1 MSSTAIMKPSPAAS
15 RFVAPTTPLRP
26 SSAPSTPQK
35 SQQPP
40 AKVETTKVETPG
52 TWRHPNMDDINRRK
66 NASTFTS
73 DNAHAIVVN
82 SVALLVLLLAPGMLS
97 DYTPTALTASFKSMD
112 PYATWATLLL
122 RCIPVLNISLA
133 LMPLFR
139 PKDEMTD
146 IPLTREQRQ
155 LLGLTPQTVP
165 LPAGSPGYVTP
176 PRYSRSSTPRSSAQK
191 HASGSPMS
199 HKASPSSFDQS
210 TLGVSK
216 GPSGSPFSVSP
227 LMQKAVGGASAARTS
242 SPLDSSLGSS
252 SSGLATGKA
261 TVSLNSKWLYERG
274 KGSPNGG
281 RAVFS

>member
-1 MSSTAIMKPSPAAS
+1 
-15 RFVAPTTPLRP
+15 
-26 SSAPSTPQK
+26 
-35 SQQPP
+35 
-40 AKVETTKVETPG
+40 
-52 TWRHPNMDDINRRK
+52 
-66 NASTFTS
+66 
-73 DNAHAIVVN
+73 
-82 SVALLVLLLAPGMLS
+82 
-97 DYTPTALTASFKSMD
+97 MD
-112 PYATWATLLL
+112 PYATWVSILI
-122 RCIPVLNISLA
+122 RCIPVVNISLA

-139 PKDEMTD
+139 PTDEMTD

-155 LLGLTPQTVP
+155 LLGLTPQNVP

-176 PRYSRSSTPRSSAQK
+176 PRYSRASTPRSSAQK
-191 HASGSPMS
+191 HTSASPMP

-227 LMQKAVGGASAARTS
+227 LMQKAVGGATAARTS
-242 SPLDSSLGSS
+242 SPLENSLGSS

>member
-1 MSSTAIMKPSPAAS
+1 MSSTAIMKPSPAQS

-40 AKVETTKVETPG
+40 TKVETPG

-73 DNAHAIVVN
+73 DNVHAILVN
-82 SVALLVLLLAPGMLS
+82 AVALLVLLLGPAMLS
-97 DYTPTALTASFKSMD
+97 DYTPTALTAYLKSMD
-112 PYATWATLLL
+112 PYAAWATLLL

-155 LLGLTPQTVP
+155 LLGLTPQNLP

-176 PRYSRSSTPRSSAQK
+176 PRYSRASTPRSSAQK
-191 HASGSPMS
+191 HTSASPMS

-227 LMQKAVGGASAARTS
+227 LMQKAVGGATAARTS

>member
-1 MSSTAIMKPSPAAS
+1 
-15 RFVAPTTPLRP
+15 
-26 SSAPSTPQK
+26 
-35 SQQPP
+35 
-40 AKVETTKVETPG
+40 
-52 TWRHPNMDDINRRK
+52 
-66 NASTFTS
+66 
-73 DNAHAIVVN
+73 
-82 SVALLVLLLAPGMLS
+82 
-97 DYTPTALTASFKSMD
+97 MD
-112 PYATWATLLL
+112 PYATWASILV
-122 RCIPVLNISLA
+122 RCIPVINISLA

-139 PKDEMTD
+139 PVDKMTD

-155 LLGLTPQTVP
+155 LLGLTPQNVP

-191 HASGSPMS
+191 HTSASPMS

-210 TLGVSK
+210 TFGVSR
-216 GPSGSPFSVSP
+216 GPSGSPFAVSP

-242 SPLDSSLGSS
+242 SPLDNSLGSS

-274 KGSPNGG
+274 KGSPTGA

>member
-35 SQQPP
+35 SQQLP
-40 AKVETTKVETPG
+40 TKVETPG

-73 DNAHAIVVN
+73 DNVHAILVN
-82 SVALLVLLLAPGMLS
+82 AVALLVLLLGPGMLS
-97 DYTPTALTASFKSMD
+97 DYTPTALTAYLKSMD

-155 LLGLTPQTVP
+155 LLGLTPQNLP
-165 LPAGSPGYVTP
+165 LPA
-176 PRYSRSSTPRSSAQK
+176 
-191 HASGSPMS
+191 
-199 HKASPSSFDQS
+199 
-210 TLGVSK
+210 
-216 GPSGSPFSVSP
+216 
-227 LMQKAVGGASAARTS
+227 
-242 SPLDSSLGSS
+242 
-252 SSGLATGKA
+252 
-261 TVSLNSKWLYERG
+261 
-274 KGSPNGG
+274 
-281 RAVFS
+281 

>member
-35 SQQPP
+35 SQQLP
-40 AKVETTKVETPG
+40 TKVETPG

-73 DNAHAIVVN
+73 DNVHAILVN
-82 SVALLVLLLAPGMLS
+82 AVALLVLLLGPAMLS
-97 DYTPTALTASFKSMD
+97 DYTPTALTAYLKSMD

-155 LLGLTPQTVP
+155 LLGLTPQNLP

-176 PRYSRSSTPRSSAQK
+176 PRYSRASTPRSSAQK
-191 HASGSPMS
+191 HTSASPMS

-227 LMQKAVGGASAARTS
+227 LMQKAVGGATAARTS

>member
-1 MSSTAIMKPSPAAS
+1 MSSTAVLKPSPAAS

-35 SQQPP
+35 SQAHQVPP
-40 AKVETTKVETPG
+40 PTKVDTPG
-52 TWRHPNMDDINRRK
+52 TWRHPNMDAINRRK
-66 NASTFTS
+66 DASTFTS
-73 DNAHAIVVN
+73 DNLHAITVN
-82 SVALLVLLLAPGMLS
+82 AVALLVLLLGPTMLS
-97 DYTPTALTASFKSMD
+97 DYTPTAVTAALQSMQ
-112 PYATWATLLL
+112 PYATWASLLV
-122 RCIPVLNISLA
+122 RCIPVINISLA

-139 PKDEMTD
+139 PVDEMTD

-155 LLGLTPQTVP
+155 LLGLTPQNVP

-191 HASGSPMS
+191 HTSASPMS

-216 GPSGSPFSVSP
+216 GVSGSPFSVSP

-242 SPLDSSLGSS
+242 SPLDNSLGSS

-274 KGSPNGG
+274 KGSPNAG
-281 RAVFS
+281 RPVFS